1 MISSFASLPL
11 RRAAPFMRVPGP
23 DQRKRSK
30 VGIVGIPFDYGV
42 HSYRIG
48 SRLGPAAIREQSLL
62 VRPFNP
68 PHFDFDVTEKL
79 EVADWGDVDVVP
91 GRIDDAFLKI
101 EAVLDAV
108 YASGALPVT
117 MGGDGAVTLPQ
128 IRAAHRKFG
137 MLSIVHLDSHNDSNP
152 VPATGHDT
160 GTTFVRAAEEKL
172 IDVSKSLHVGIRGTF
187 KMPGIIA
194 KSDELGYET
203 LYMADIEQMGIA
215 NVVGHIRQKCG
226 GLPVFI
232 CLDMD
237 FFDPSCAPGVCAPS
251 WGGVLA
257 REGIAIVKGLAGLK
271 IVAMDVNTI
280 SPPHDVGGM
289 SALLAAQM
297 MLEGVLLIYQNA
309 NLSPV
314 I

>member
-1 MISSFASLPL
+1 MSSTDQLPL
-11 RRAAPFMRVPGP
+11 RRTAPFMRVPDP
-23 DQRKRSK
+23 SQRQRSR

-42 HSYRIG
+42 HAYRIG

-62 VRPFNP
+62 IRPFNP
-68 PHFDFDVTEKL
+68 PHFDFDVIEQM

-91 GRIDDAFLKI
+91 GQIGEAFGKI
-101 EAVLDAV
+101 ETVLDAI
-108 YASGALPVT
+108 YAAGALPIA

-128 IRAAHRKFG
+128 LRAAHRKFG
-137 MLSIVHLDSHNDSNP
+137 RLAVVHLDSHNDSNP

-160 GTTFVRAAEEKL
+160 GTTFVRAVQENL

-194 KSDELGYET
+194 KSDALGYET
-203 LYMADIEQMGIA
+203 LYMSDIEAMGIA
-215 NVVGHIRQKCG
+215 NVVAHIRGKCG

-257 REGIAIVKGLAGLK
+257 REGIAIVKGLAGLNV
-271 IVAMDVNTI
+271 IAMDVNTI

-297 MLEGVLLIYQNA
+297 MLEGVLLFHQNGH
-309 NLSPV
+309 LR
-314 I
+314 